1 MKKLMIVTLMAM
13 ATLIAAA
20 QQMRRSS
27 TRRGAVGADGGVAVA
42 QGKDARGAI
51 TRKASLG
58 SACLQSAPT
67 ANGSSYLGKVFKKP
81 RQWIVPELE
90 YQTAADW
97 QDELMFT
104 WHILLDAKTAKQP
117 DKPSKDKEPVARY
130 SYYTVAVRYANI
142 PKGSH
147 AASVVLPPSVLE
159 RFGEPAAIAV
169 VITNKEGDILDG
181 QNEGAET
188 VVGKKL
194 AEKWWENS
202 DQVMSAKDSKGTPLI
217 ARRQGLLDRSKT
229 IFALINPD
237 DYEMVQQ

>member
-1 MKKLMIVTLMAM
+1 MKKLMIVTLMAV
-13 ATLIAAA
+13 AAMTASA
-20 QQMRRSS
+20 QRRSS
-27 TRRGAVGADGGVAVA
+27 TTRRGAVGADGGAAVA
-42 QGKDARGAI
+42 QGKDARVLV
-51 TRKASLG
+51 TRKAQVRSSSL
-58 SACLQSAPT
+58 LSAPS
-67 ANGSSYLGKVFKKP
+67 ANGTTNLGKVFKKP

-90 YQTAADW
+90 YQTSADW
-97 QDELMFT
+97 QDELLFT

-130 SYYTVAVRYANI
+130 SYYTVAVRYVNI

-159 RFGEPAAIAV
+159 RYGEPAAIAV

-181 QNEGAET
+181 QNDGAEA

-202 DQVMSAKDSKGTPLI
+202 DQVMSAKDAKGTPLI

-229 IFALINPD
+229 IFALVNPD

>member
-1 MKKLMIVTLMAM
+1 M
-13 ATLIAAA
+13 
-20 QQMRRSS
+20 
-27 TRRGAVGADGGVAVA
+27 A
-42 QGKDARGAI
+42 QGKDARVLI
-51 TRKASLG
+51 TRKAQIRSASL
-58 SACLQSAPT
+58 LSAPS
-67 ANGSSYLGKVFKKP
+67 ANGNTNLGKVFKKP

-104 WHILLDAKTAKQP
+104 WHILLDTKTAKMP
-117 DKPSKDKEPVARY
+117 DRPSKDKEPVSRY
-130 SYYTVAVRYANI
+130 SYYTASVRYVNV

-159 RFGEPAAIAV
+159 RYGEPAAIAV
-169 VITNKEGDILDG
+169 VISNKEGDVLDG
-181 QNEGAET
+181 QNEGADA
-188 VVGKKL
+188 VFGKKL

-202 DQVMSAKDSKGTPLI
+202 DQVMSAKDKAGTPLI

-229 IFALINPD
+229 VFALVNAD

>member
-1 MKKLMIVTLMAM
+1 MKKLMVVMF
-13 ATLIAAA
+13 AAA
-20 QQMRRSS
+20 AVLAVEAQTRRST
-27 TRRGAVGADGGVAVA
+27 TRKGAVGADGGAAVA
-42 QGKDARGAI
+42 QGKDARVLI
-51 TRKASLG
+51 SRKAQIR
-58 SACLQSAPT
+58 SACLLSAPS
-67 ANGSSYLGKVFKKP
+67 ANGNTNLGKVFKKP

-90 YQTAADW
+90 YQTSADW

-104 WHILLDAKTAKQP
+104 WHILLDGKTAKQA
-117 DKPSKDKEPVARY
+117 DKPSKDKEPVSRY
-130 SYYTVAVRYANI
+130 SYYTASVRYMNV

-159 RFGEPAAIAV
+159 RYGEPAAIAV
-169 VITNKEGDILDG
+169 LITNKEGDVLDW
-181 QNEGAET
+181 QNEGADA

-194 AEKWWENS
+194 ADKWWENA
-202 DQVMSAKDSKGTPLI
+202 DQVMSAKDAKGTPLI

>member
-1 MKKLMIVTLMAM
+1 MKKLMIVSLVA
-13 ATLIAAA
+13 IAALTVSA
-20 QQMRRSS
+20 QRRSS
-27 TRRGAVGADGGVAVA
+27 TTRRGAVGADGGVAVA
-42 QGKDARGAI
+42 QGKDARVLI
-51 TRKASLG
+51 TRKAQVR
-58 SACLQSAPT
+58 SACLLSAPS
-67 ANGSSYLGKVFKKP
+67 ANGNTNLGKVFKKP

-104 WHILLDAKTAKQP
+104 WHILLDGKTAKQP
-117 DKPSKDKEPVARY
+117 DRPSKDKEPVSRY

-159 RFGEPAAIAV
+159 RYGEPAAIAV
-169 VITNKEGDILDG
+169 LITNKEGDVLDV
-181 QNEGAET
+181 QNEGAEA

-194 AEKWWENS
+194 ADKWWENA
-202 DQVMSAKDSKGTPLI
+202 DQVMSAKDAKGTPLI
-217 ARRQGLLDRSKT
+217 SRRQGLLDRSRT
-229 IFALINPD
+229 IFALVNPD

>member
-1 MKKLMIVTLMAM
+1 MKKLMIVTLMAV
-13 ATLIAAA
+13 AALAASA
-20 QQMRRSS
+20 QQRRST
-27 TRRGAVGADGGVAVA
+27 TRRGAVGADGGAAVA
-42 QGKDARGAI
+42 QGKDARVQI
-51 TRKASLG
+51 MRKAQVRSASLLAAPAVSG
-58 SACLQSAPT
+58 ST
-67 ANGSSYLGKVFKKP
+67 NLGRVFKKP

-104 WHILLDAKTAKQP
+104 WHILLDAKSAKQA
-117 DKPSKDKEPVARY
+117 DKPSKDKEPVSRY
-130 SYYTVAVRYANI
+130 SYYTASVRYINV

-159 RFGEPAAIAV
+159 RYGEPAAIAV
-169 VITNKEGDILDG
+169 VVTNKEGDILDM

-202 DQVMSAKDSKGTPLI
+202 DQVMSAKDGKGTPLI

-229 IFALINPD
+229 IFALVNPD

>member
-1 MKKLMIVTLMAM
+1 MKKLMIVTLMAV
-13 ATLIAAA
+13 AALTASA
-20 QQMRRSS
+20 QRRSS
-27 TRRGAVGADGGVAVA
+27 TTRRGAVGADGGAAVA
-42 QGKDARGAI
+42 QGKDARVQI
-51 TRKASLG
+51 TRKAQVRSSSL
-58 SACLQSAPT
+58 LSAPSV
-67 ANGSSYLGKVFKKP
+67 NGNTNLGKVFKKP

-130 SYYTVAVRYANI
+130 SYYTVAVRYVNI

-159 RFGEPAAIAV
+159 RYGEPAAIAV

-194 AEKWWENS
+194 AEKWWENA
-202 DQVMSAKDSKGTPLI
+202 DQVMSAKDAKGTPLI
-217 ARRQGLLDRSKT
+217 ARRQGLQDRSKT
-229 IFALINPD
+229 IFALVNPD

>member
-1 MKKLMIVTLMAM
+1 MKKLMIVTLMAV
-13 ATLIAAA
+13 AALTASA
-20 QQMRRSS
+20 QRRSS
-27 TRRGAVGADGGVAVA
+27 TTRRGAVGADGGAAVA
-42 QGKDARGAI
+42 QGKDARVLI
-51 TRKASLG
+51 TRKAQVRSASL
-58 SACLQSAPT
+58 LSAPS
-67 ANGSSYLGKVFKKP
+67 ANGNTNLGKVFKKP

-104 WHILLDAKTAKQP
+104 WHILLDAKAAQQP
-117 DKPSKDKEPVARY
+117 DKPSKDQEPVARY
-130 SYYTVAVRYANI
+130 SYYTVAVRYVNI

-194 AEKWWENS
+194 AEKWWENA
-202 DQVMSAKDSKGTPLI
+202 DQVLSAKDAKGTPLI

-229 IFALINPD
+229 IFALVNPD

>member
-1 MKKLMIVTLMAM
+1 MKKLMIVTLMAV
-13 ATLIAAA
+13 AAMTASA
-20 QQMRRSS
+20 QRRSS
-27 TRRGAVGADGGVAVA
+27 TTRRGAVGADGGAAVA
-42 QGKDARGAI
+42 QGKDARVLV
-51 TRKASLG
+51 TRKAQVRSSSL
-58 SACLQSAPT
+58 LSAPS
-67 ANGSSYLGKVFKKP
+67 ANGTTNLGKVFKKP

-90 YQTAADW
+90 YQTSADW
-97 QDELMFT
+97 QDELLFT

-130 SYYTVAVRYANI
+130 SYYTVAVRYVNI

-159 RFGEPAAIAV
+159 RYGEPAAIAV

-181 QNEGAET
+181 QNEGAEA

-194 AEKWWENS
+194 AEKWWENA

-229 IFALINPD
+229 IFALVNPD

>member
-1 MKKLMIVTLMAM
+1 MNRLVIVSLMAMVTLMAG
-13 ATLIAAA
+13 A
-20 QQMRRSS
+20 QNRRSS
-27 TRRGAVGADGGVAVA
+27 IRRGAVGADGGAAVA
-42 QGKDARGAI
+42 QGKDARVLI

-58 SACLQSAPT
+58 SACLQSAPS
-67 ANGSSYLGKVFKKP
+67 ANGSTYLGKVFKKP

-97 QDELMFT
+97 QDELTVT
-104 WHILLDAKTAKQP
+104 WHVLLDSKTAKQR
-117 DKPSKDKEPVARY
+117 DRPSKDKEPVPQY

-147 AASVVLPPSVLE
+147 AASCVLPPSVLE
-159 RFGEPAAIAV
+159 RYGEPV
-169 VITNKEGDILDG
+169 VISVRITNKEGDTLDG
-181 QNEGAET
+181 QDEGASNLKMPDE
-188 VVGKKL
+188 
-194 AEKWWENS
+194 WWTS
-202 DQVMSAKDSKGTPLI
+202 DQVFSAKDKKGTPLI

>member
-1 MKKLMIVTLMAM
+1 MKKLMIVTLMAV
-13 ATLIAAA
+13 AALTASA
-20 QQMRRSS
+20 QRRSS
-27 TRRGAVGADGGVAVA
+27 TTRRGAVGADGGAAVA
-42 QGKDARGAI
+42 QGKDARVQI
-51 TRKASLG
+51 TRKAQVRSASL
-58 SACLQSAPT
+58 LSAPSASGNT
-67 ANGSSYLGKVFKKP
+67 NLGKVFKKP

-90 YQTAADW
+90 YQTSADW
-97 QDELMFT
+97 QDELLFT

-130 SYYTVAVRYANI
+130 SYYTVAVRYVNI

-159 RFGEPAAIAV
+159 RYGEPAAIAV

-181 QNEGAET
+181 QNEGAEA

-194 AEKWWENS
+194 AEKWWENA

-229 IFALINPD
+229 IFALVNPD

>member
-1 MKKLMIVTLMAM
+1 MKKLMIVTLMAV
-13 ATLIAAA
+13 AALTASA
-20 QQMRRSS
+20 QRRSS
-27 TRRGAVGADGGVAVA
+27 TTRRGAVGADGGAAVA
-42 QGKDARGAI
+42 QGKDARVQI
-51 TRKASLG
+51 TRKAQVRSASL
-58 SACLQSAPT
+58 LSAPS
-67 ANGSSYLGKVFKKP
+67 ANGNTNLGKVFKKP

-130 SYYTVAVRYANI
+130 SYYTVAVRYVNI

-169 VITNKEGDILDG
+169 VISNKEGDILDG

-194 AEKWWENS
+194 AEKWWENA
-202 DQVMSAKDSKGTPLI
+202 DQVMSAKDAKGTPLI
-217 ARRQGLLDRSKT
+217 ARRQGLQDRSKT
-229 IFALINPD
+229 IFALVNPD

>member
-1 MKKLMIVTLMAM
+1 MKRV
-13 ATLIAAA
+13 LIALAA
-20 QQMRRSS
+20 VAAVVSADAQSRRST
-27 TRRGAVGADGGVAVA
+27 TRRGAVGADGGAAVA
-42 QGKDARGAI
+42 QGKDARVLI

-97 QDELMFT
+97 QDELTVT
-104 WHILLDAKTAKQP
+104 WHILLDSRNAKQR
-117 DKPSKDKEPVARY
+117 DKVTKDKEPVPQY
-130 SYYTVAVRYANI
+130 SYYTVSVRYQNV

-147 AASVVLPPSVLE
+147 AASCVLPPSILE
-159 RFGEPAAIAV
+159 RYGEPAVISV
-169 VITNKEGDILDG
+169 RITNKEGDTLGG
-181 QNEGAET
+181 QDEGT
-188 VVGKKL
+188 GTLKL
-194 AEKWWENS
+194 PDEWWTS
-202 DQVMSAKDSKGTPLI
+202 DQVFSAKDKKGTPLI

-237 DYEMVQQ
+237 DYEAVQQ

>member
-1 MKKLMIVTLMAM
+1 MKKLMIVSLMAV
-13 ATLIAAA
+13 AALTASA
-20 QQMRRSS
+20 QRRST
-27 TRRGAVGADGGVAVA
+27 TRRGAVGADGGAAVA
-42 QGKDARGAI
+42 QGKDARVLI
-51 TRKASLG
+51 TRKAQVR
-58 SACLQSAPT
+58 SACLLSAPS
-67 ANGSSYLGKVFKKP
+67 ANGSTNLGKVFKKP

-90 YQTAADW
+90 YQTATDW

-104 WHILLDAKTAKQP
+104 WHILLDGKTAKQP
-117 DKPSKDKEPVARY
+117 DRPSKDKEPVSRY
-130 SYYTVAVRYANI
+130 SYYTVTVRYVNI

-159 RFGEPAAIAV
+159 RYGEPAAIAV
-169 VITNKEGDILDG
+169 LISNKEGDVLDV
-181 QNEGAET
+181 QNEGADA

-194 AEKWWENS
+194 ADKWWENA
-202 DQVMSAKDSKGTPLI
+202 DQVMSAKDAKGTPLI

>member
-1 MKKLMIVTLMAM
+1 MKQLLMA
-13 ATLIAAA
+13 LAAVAVVVSAEA
-20 QQMRRSS
+20 QARRGAA
-27 TRRGAVGADGGVAVA
+27 RRGAVGADGGAAVA
-42 QGKDARGAI
+42 QGKDARVLI
-51 TRKASLG
+51 TRKAQVR
-58 SACLQSAPT
+58 SACLLSAPS
-67 ANGSSYLGKVFKKP
+67 ANGNTNLGKVFKKP

-97 QDELMFT
+97 QDELLFT

-117 DKPSKDKEPVARY
+117 DKPSKDKEPVSRY
-130 SYYTVAVRYANI
+130 SYYTAAVRYVNV

-159 RFGEPAAIAV
+159 RYGEPAAVAV
-169 VITNKEGDILDG
+169 VISNKEGDVLDG
-181 QNEGAET
+181 QNEGAEA

-202 DQVMSAKDSKGTPLI
+202 DQVLSAKDAKGVPLI
-217 ARRQGLLDRSKT
+217 TRRQGLLDRSKT

-237 DYEMVQQ
+237 DYEAVQQ

>member
-1 MKKLMIVTLMAM
+1 MKKLMIVTLMAG
-13 ATLIAAA
+13 AALTASA
-20 QQMRRSS
+20 QRRSS
-27 TRRGAVGADGGVAVA
+27 TTRRGAVGADGGAAVA
-42 QGKDARGAI
+42 QGKDARVQI
-51 TRKASLG
+51 TRKAQVRSASL
-58 SACLQSAPT
+58 LSAPS
-67 ANGSSYLGKVFKKP
+67 ANGNTNLGKVFKKP

-130 SYYTVAVRYANI
+130 SYYTVAVRYVNI

-169 VITNKEGDILDG
+169 VISNKEGDILDG

-194 AEKWWENS
+194 AEKWWENA
-202 DQVMSAKDSKGTPLI
+202 DQVMSAKDAKGTPLI

-229 IFALINPD
+229 IFALVNPD

>member
-1 MKKLMIVTLMAM
+1 MKKLMIVTLMAV
-13 ATLIAAA
+13 AALTASA
-20 QQMRRSS
+20 QRRSS
-27 TRRGAVGADGGVAVA
+27 TTRRGAVGADGGAAVA
-42 QGKDARGAI
+42 QGKDARVQI
-51 TRKASLG
+51 TRKAQVRSASL
-58 SACLQSAPT
+58 LSAPS
-67 ANGSSYLGKVFKKP
+67 ANGNTNLGKVFKKP

-104 WHILLDAKTAKQP
+104 WHILLDARTAKQP

-130 SYYTVAVRYANI
+130 SYYTVSVRYANI

-194 AEKWWENS
+194 AEKWWENA
-202 DQVMSAKDSKGTPLI
+202 DQVMSAKDAKGTPLI

-229 IFALINPD
+229 IFALVNPD

>member
-1 MKKLMIVTLMAM
+1 MNRLVIVSLMAMVTLMAG
-13 ATLIAAA
+13 A
-20 QQMRRSS
+20 QQGRRSS
-27 TRRGAVGADGGVAVA
+27 TRRGAVGADGGAAVA
-42 QGKDARGAI
+42 QGKDARVLI

-67 ANGSSYLGKVFKKP
+67 ANGSTYLGRVFKKP

-97 QDELMFT
+97 QDELTVT
-104 WHILLDAKTAKQP
+104 WHLLLD
-117 DKPSKDKEPVARY
+117 SV
-130 SYYTVAVRYANI
+130 SVRYVNV

-147 AASVVLPPSVLE
+147 AASCVLPPSVLE
-159 RFGEPAAIAV
+159 RYGEPAIISV
-169 VITNKEGDILDG
+169 RITNKEGDTLDG
-181 QNEGAET
+181 QDEGASALKMPDE
-188 VVGKKL
+188 
-194 AEKWWENS
+194 WWAS
-202 DQVMSAKDSKGTPLI
+202 DQVFSAKDKKTDTPLI